1 MIYGIGTD
9 ILQIS
14 RLAAVMERQGERF
27 AERVLGPEE
36 MVQYHKRSARL
47 PERGLRYLA
56 TRFAA
61 KEALSKAL
69 GLGMRTPMQWRL
81 AQTLNLPSG
90 KPGIVPSGVL
100 KEHMD
105 RLGLSAH
112 VTITDEIDYAVAFVV
127 VEQHAIRIPPS
138 ADA

>member
-14 RLAAVMERQGERF
+14 RLAAVMDRQGERF
-27 AERVLGPEE
+27 ALRVLGAEE
-36 MVQYHKRSARL
+36 MAQYHRRGARL
-47 PERGLRYLA
+47 PQRGLRYLA

-81 AQTLNLPSG
+81 AQTLNGPSG
-90 KPGIVPSGVL
+90 KPEIVASGIL
-100 KEHMD
+100 LDHM
-105 RLGLSAH
+105 RAHGLRAH
-112 VTITDEIDYAVAFVV
+112 VTITDEVDYAVAFVI
-127 VEQHAIRIPPS
+127 VEQDVPAIRT
-138 ADA
+138 

>member
-14 RLAAVMERQGERF
+14 RLVAVLERQGDRF
-27 AERVLGPEE
+27 AERVLGPKELE
-36 MVQYHKRSARL
+36 QYRKRGARL
-47 PERGLRYLA
+47 PERGVRYLA

-90 KPGIVPSGVL
+90 KPGIVASGVL
-100 KEHMD
+100 LQHMNK
-105 RLGLSAH
+105 LGLRAH
-112 VTITDEIDYAVAFVV
+112 VTITDEVDYAVAFVV
-127 VEQHAIRIPPS
+127 VEHDVDPPP
-138 ADA
+138 APDA